1 MIYTQPDM
9 GWKYDPPSPD
19 TEATNM
25 LSGYQERLRDAELR
39 DRLDVN
45 LGTERVDAGRFNMK
59 RLRQAVVGIFKKV
72 GR

>member
-1 MIYTQPDM
+1 
-9 GWKYDPPSPD
+9 
-19 TEATNM
+19 M